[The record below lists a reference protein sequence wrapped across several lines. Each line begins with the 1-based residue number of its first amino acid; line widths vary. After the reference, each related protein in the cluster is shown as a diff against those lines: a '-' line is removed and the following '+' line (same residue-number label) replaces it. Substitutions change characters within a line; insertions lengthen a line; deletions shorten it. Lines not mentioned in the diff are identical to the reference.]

1 MDIARSKPRHVG
13 LRKWGLLLGGVVV
26 LAVGAAFAVSWFGS
40 ARPAVSRADLSVG
53 IVQRGDLVRSVR
65 ANGRLVPSNMR
76 WIPAQTAARVDRIV
90 AQPGA
95 EVEADAIVMVL
106 SNPALEEAF
115 RSAELAFRAA
125 GADFQAKRAQTR
137 LQELQAE
144 SELAEKISAYKIS
157 EAQHRANALAFE
169 RGVLAEVDFGR
180 SAMQVEE
187 MRDQRDISAR
197 KVSSQQAFLT
207 AQTSAELARLD
218 QLRSVRD
225 LRASE
230 VLALQVKAG
239 MAGEVQQVAVE
250 EGQQVEVGAKLARVA
265 QSGQLIAE
273 LKVPESQASDLVVGQ
288 AAVVTTRSGNIDGV
302 IRRINPRVD
311 KGAIVVEVDLPDT
324 HGMPLRLDQSVDAV
338 IELETLKDVLFVDR
352 PRSVLAGENAWVYRL
367 VSDDLA
373 ERVQVTF
380 GKDSSGQ
387 IQVRGLQLGDRL
399 ILSDLARLGSPPR
412 IWIE

>member
-1 MDIARSKPRHVG
+1 MDIARSKPRQVG
-13 LRKWGLLLGGVVV
+13 LRKWALLLGGVVV
-26 LAVGAAFAVSWFGS
+26 LAVGMAFAVSWFGS
-40 ARPAVSRADLSVG
+40 ARPAVSRADLSMGV
-53 IVQRGDLVRSVR
+53 VQRGDLVRSVR

-76 WIPAQTAARVDRIV
+76 WIPAQTVARVDRIV
-90 AQPGA
+90 AQPGTQ
-95 EVEADAIVMVL
+95 VEAGAVIMVL

-125 GADFQAKRAQTR
+125 EADFQAKRAQTR
-137 LQELQAE
+137 LQQLQAE
-144 SELAEKISAYKIS
+144 SELAEKTSAYKIS
-157 EAQHRANALAFE
+157 EAQHHANTLAFE
-169 RGVLAEVDFGR
+169 RGVFAKVDFAR

-187 MRDQRDISAR
+187 MGNQRDISAR
-197 KVSSQQAFLT
+197 KVSSQKAFLT
-207 AQTSAELARLD
+207 AQTSAESARLD

-230 VLALQVKAG
+230 VAALQVKAG

-273 LKVPESQASDLVVGQ
+273 LKVPESQASELAAGQ
-288 AAVVTTRSGNIDGV
+288 AAVVMTRSGKIDGTV
-302 IRRINPRVD
+302 RRVNPRVD

-324 HGMPLRLDQSVDAV
+324 HSMPLRSDQSVDAV

-352 PRSVLAGENAWVYRL
+352 PRNALAGERAWVYRL
-367 VSDDLA
+367 VSDDRA

-387 IQVRGLQLGDRL
+387 IQVQGLQPGDRL
-399 ILSDLARLGSPPR
+399 ILSDLARLGSPPE
-412 IWIE
+412 ISIE